1 MRPAFMASPTHVDLQ
16 VQVEQLRVDILKLG
30 KRFGG
35 VDCRVGDDYIERY
48 IVFPKLG
55 RDLPISEAD
64 VHTLSA

>member
-1 MRPAFMASPTHVDLQ
+1 MASPTHVDLQ

-30 KRFGG
+30 KRFRG
-35 VDCRVGDDYIERY
+35 VDRRVGDDYIERY

-64 VHTLSA
+64 VHALSA